1 MSAENVSL
9 TSVRV
14 TWPIPANN
22 NDEITFYRLEY
33 CAVDFNSTM
42 CFIDSDGNVAT
53 TLMPSAGD
61 VDVDGN
67 LVSYTIEE
75 LSFDT
80 RFLLTIQAENSIGL
94 GPSPNDTFIFYTA
107 TTG

>member
-9 TSVRV
+9 TSVRI

-22 NDEITFYRLEY
+22 NDEITSYRLEF
-33 CAVDFNSTM
+33 CAVGFNSTM
-42 CFIDSDGNVAT
+42 CVMDSGDNVTT
-53 TLMPSAGD
+53 TLRPSAGD

-67 LVSYTIEE
+67 LVSYTIGE

-107 TTG
+107 TAG